1 MHSSLYSRIEDFGS
15 SNRSSILF
23 ILSSIRTTRPRRGSG
38 RRQPSLHP
46 SPPNIVPYRCRKHSA
61 AANMYTHFMDASH
74 HHWEL
79 NESKSPLELQA
90 LLQHRIDSKLS
101 KPIWSLEPQELLRH
115 RIVWRCHWQVPHNR
129 IEYLLTARRQHRLW
143 PAAQRHPHLVPE
155 RYTRPQHCPP
165 IVRLRCTP
173 RCRAQSTF

>member
-1 MHSSLYSRIEDFGS
+1 MHRFYIFFSVHDQKFR
-15 SNRSSILF
+15 LF
-23 ILSSIRTTRPRRGSG
+23 ILSSRSTQRAWQRPCGIRIKRRPRRAKRRGSG

-46 SPPNIVPYRCRKHSA
+46 SPPNIVPYRCRKRSA
-61 AANMYTHFMDASH
+61 AANTYTHSMDASH

-90 LLQHRIDSKLS
+90 LL
-101 KPIWSLEPQELLRH
+101 RH
-115 RIVWRCHWQVPHNR
+115 RIVWHCHCQVPHNR

-143 PAAQRHPHLVPE
+143 PAAQRRPHLVPE

-173 RCRAQSTF
+173 RCRA